1 MKTKSIYP
9 LILIFVVSLFS
20 SCFELVEEVTL
31 NNDGSGEFEFTANL
45 SQSKTKLKSIML
57 MDKINGHK
65 VPSQADV
72 TKEIV
77 AICTLAKKTK
87 GISKVSRSIDFE
99 NFIFSFK
106 CQFDSVEALNSVV
119 KNFRL
124 SKKVT
129 NKNHDKQFTYDKKKK
144 ILYRNFDAALKQE
157 YTRLNAEDKKVSK
170 GATYVSV
177 YRFHKEVKA
186 TSNSKTKTS
195 PNNKA
200 TMLKVNVLDVINKK
214 SSLKNTIKLK

>member
-1 MKTKSIYP
+1 MKLYQHTKLL
-9 LILIFVVSLFS
+9 LILLVFFCS
-20 SCFELVEEVTL
+20 SCFELVEEVSL
-31 NNDGSGEFEFTANL
+31 NKDGSGDFEFTANL

-65 VPSQADV
+65 VPSQAEI
-72 TKEIV
+72 TKEIE

-87 GISKVSRSIDFE
+87 GISNVTRTIDFE

-106 CQFDSVEALNSVV
+106 CHFDSIELLNTVV

-124 SKKVT
+124 SKKVA
-129 NKNHDKQFTYDKKKK
+129 NKNHDQQFSYNKKKK
-144 ILYRNFDAALKQE
+144 TLFRNFDAALKQE
-157 YTRLNAEDKKVSK
+157 YARLNAEDKKVFK

-177 YRFHKEVKA
+177 YRFKKEVKS
-186 TSNSKTKTS
+186 TSNSKTKIS
-195 PNNKA
+195 PNKRA

-214 SSLKNTIKLK
+214 SSIKNTIKLK